1 MDGKPRGPLMN
12 ALFVRHSLPA
22 RPRRN
27 RLAAAGGTLLAGLI
41 LLAVLAPVL
50 SRMQVLREPLL
61 QNAKG
66 LDEDGMPRPPG
77 VGSLLGTDN
86 LGRDVLARVIHG
98 TRVSLPIA
106 VGAMLTAS
114 LLGVVT
120 GLLAGFFGGK
130 LDLAGLLGGVIFV
143 EDVFALPGI
152 GTLAVQSVFNLDVPM
167 IMGTVLFS
175 AVVVVLTNLI
185 VDLLHVWIDPRIKT
199 AH

>member
-1 MDGKPRGPLMN
+1 MN

-22 RPRRN
+22 RLRRN
-27 RLAAAGGTLLAGLI
+27 RLAAAGGTLMAGLI

-50 SRMQVLREPLL
+50 SRMQVLREPIF

-130 LDLAGLLGGVIFV
+130 LDLA
-143 EDVFALPGI
+143 LPGI
-152 GTLAVQSVFNLDVPM
+152 GTLAVQSVFNLDVPLS
-167 IMGTVLFS
+167 MGPVLCS
-175 AVVVVLTNLI
+175 AVVVFLTNLI
-185 VDLLHVWIDPRIKT
+185 VDLLYVWIDPRIKT